1 MSFPLS
7 IPQTLIQGSSVWEGH
22 LVRES
27 LCYISIW
34 EYVYP
39 FFTSFLELICLRY
52 EYAHLYICKII
63 IIITTIISTCVYVP
77 SILHHWACISISEDH
92 FIEYV
97 CRWEFVCEL
106 SKTLH
111 SLYSLCHICFLEWDM
126 SNLLLKALVH
136 CPFHHYIHCWCD
148 FTSCLIWLII
158 TPLRMFIVSLSSLLL
173 LLIHHLRF
181 TPLFFSYNDLF
192 QVWYFLCII
201 LTHLITSSI
210 FVIASLLLL
219 YSHWA
224 PSSP

>member
-1 MSFPLS
+1 M
-7 IPQTLIQGSSVWEGH
+7 
-22 LVRES
+22 
-27 LCYISIW
+27 
-34 EYVYP
+34 YV
-39 FFTSFLELICLRY
+39 
-52 EYAHLYICKII
+52 H
-63 IIITTIISTCVYVP
+63 
-77 SILHHWACISISEDH
+77 SILHCWACILISEGH
-92 FIEYV
+92 FF
-97 CRWEFVCEL
+97 FVWLFVRVRMWAFWDPLLFVFTL
-106 SKTLH
+106 SYLFE
-111 SLYSLCHICFLEWDM
+111 SEMSDLFLG
-126 SNLLLKALVH
+126 ALGH
-136 CPFHHYIHCWCD
+136 CPFHHYIYCWCD
-148 FTSCLIWLII
+148 FTPCLIWLII